1 MMAVHHFTD
10 RLIERLPM
18 VRGRLIENADLAKV
32 TWFRVGGPAE
42 VLFRP
47 ADKDDLTTFLQELPR
62 EVAVTMLGV
71 GSNILIRDGGIPGVS
86 IRLGDGFSEINTQDH
101 LIKAGAGASNLKIA
115 NAARDHG
122 LTGFEFL
129 SGIPG
134 ALGGSIRMNAG
145 AFGGEIGAVVE
156 TVGGLTRSGGEVQF
170 TRQDMTFSYRHT
182 NVDANVIFTDV
193 TLRGQPDDRDAIM
206 GRMAE
211 IQVEREL
218 SQPIKQATSG
228 STFVNPE
235 GGTAWELI
243 DQAGCRGLKRGK
255 AQVSEKHC
263 NFLINQGGASAA
275 DLEALGED
283 VRRRVRNQTG
293 IILEWEIKR
302 IGVYAGAGPQEFE
315 S

>member
-1 MMAVHHFTD
+1 MAVQHFPD

-47 ADKDDLTTFLQELPR
+47 ADKDDLKIFLQELPR
-62 EVAVTMLGV
+62 EVTVTMLGI
-71 GSNILIRDGGIPGVS
+71 GSNTLIRDGGIPGVS
-86 IRLGDGFSEINTQDH
+86 IRLGDGFSEIETEDH
-101 LIKAGAGASNLKIA
+101 LLQVGAGAPNLKIA
-115 NAARDHG
+115 NAARDND
-122 LTGFEFL
+122 LAGFEFL

-134 ALGGSIRMNAG
+134 GLGGSIRMNAG
-145 AFGGEIGAVVE
+145 AFGGETGEVVV
-156 TVGGLTRSGGEVQF
+156 TVDGLTRTGEEVQF
-170 TRQDMTFSYRHT
+170 TRQDMGFSYRHS
-182 NVDANVIFTDV
+182 DAGADVIFTDA
-193 TLRGQPDDRDAIM
+193 TLRGQAGDRDTIM
-206 GRMAE
+206 RRMAE
-211 IQVEREL
+211 ICAERER
-218 SQPIKQATSG
+218 SQPVKQATGG

-243 DQAGCRGLKRGK
+243 DQAGCRGLRCGN

-275 DLEALGED
+275 DLEGLGED
-283 VRRRVRNQTG
+283 VRRRVQDQTG

-302 IGVYAGAGPQEFE
+302 IGVYANAGPREVA